1 MIKIKPTTEEYE
13 KQLAEAA
20 IILGA
25 YQMYFPMAECREQ
38 QDVVDAANECIKNI
52 EQMLK

>member
-1 MIKIKPTTEEYE
+1 MIKIKPTTQEYE
-13 KQLAEAA
+13 AQLAEAA

-25 YQMYFPMAECREQ
+25 YMQYFPMAECREQ